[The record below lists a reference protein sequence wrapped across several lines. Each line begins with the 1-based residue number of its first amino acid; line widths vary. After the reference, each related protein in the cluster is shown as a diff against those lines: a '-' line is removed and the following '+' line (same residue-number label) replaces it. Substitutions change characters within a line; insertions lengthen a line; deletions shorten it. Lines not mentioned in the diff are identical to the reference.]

1 MENPIGKRIDKLV
14 TKLGITKTAF
24 AEGIKVSQPYISKLI
39 AGKGEPSERLIDDM
53 VEKYSVNKDW
63 LLTGAGGD
71 ENMFIPED
79 MKYMQTIGKLGSEK
93 NEFKK
98 FYLNMMMGL
107 PDEYWDYIYKE
118 FKKYEE
124 KKEE

>member
-1 MENPIGKRIDKLV
+1 MPINTQIDLLIKKLNIKKVDFAKKLKIDQSYV
-14 TKLGITKTAF
+14 TRL
-24 AEGIKVSQPYISKLI
+24 IKGDNL
-39 AGKGEPSERLIDDM
+39 PSERLIDDICR
-53 VEKYSVNKDW
+53 KFNVNKNW
-63 LLTGAGGD
+63 LLSGTDGE
-71 ENMFIPED
+71 ENMFVPED

-118 FKKYEE
+118 FKKFEE

>member
-1 MENPIGKRIDKLV
+1 MPINTQIDLLIKKINIKKVDFAKKLKIDQSYV
-14 TKLGITKTAF
+14 TRL
-24 AEGIKVSQPYISKLI
+24 IKGDNL
-39 AGKGEPSERLIDDM
+39 PSERLIDDICR
-53 VEKYSVNKDW
+53 EFNVNKNW
-63 LLTGAGGD
+63 LLTGEGGE
-71 ENMFIPED
+71 ENMFVPED
-79 MKYMQTIGKLGSEK
+79 MQYFQNVGKLGQEK

-118 FKKYEE
+118 FKKFED

>member
-1 MENPIGKRIDKLV
+1 MPINTQIDLLIKKLNIKKVDFAKKLKIDQSYV
-14 TKLGITKTAF
+14 TRL
-24 AEGIKVSQPYISKLI
+24 IKGDNL
-39 AGKGEPSERLIDDM
+39 PSERLIDDICR
-53 VEKYSVNKDW
+53 EFNVNKNW
-63 LLTGAGGD
+63 LLSGTGGE
-71 ENMFIPED
+71 ENMFVPED

-118 FKKYEE
+118 FKKFEE

>member
-1 MENPIGKRIDKLV
+1 M

-118 FKKYEE
+118 FKKFED

>member
-118 FKKYEE
+118 FKKFEE
-124 KKEE
+124 QKEE